1 MQEPALSIGSLSS
14 FSAIKVLRPP
24 KLCILFM
31 LMFEKFGKSS
41 PGAELLHIPFPSLN
55 LGLCS
60 TACCCELY
68 NPCFWPLPIQQ
79 QLGFHPVSAVFG
91 PFLALDA
98 VGLQQVLLRFISFWN
113 LLLSFLLST
122 LFVVI

>member
-1 MQEPALSIGSLSS
+1 
-14 FSAIKVLRPP
+14 
-24 KLCILFM
+24 M

-60 TACCCELY
+60 TACCCEFY

-98 VGLQQVLLRFISFWN
+98 VDLQQVLLRFISFWN
-113 LLLSFLLST
+113 LLLSL
-122 LFVVI
+122 LFVDPVRGDLNEALTLPGFSMTLLLAFPYSLESRSST